1 MACALLALAAPA
13 GAQQAVRDTVG
24 DFEGPPPRSL
34 DVGAKLGGGVGPTAG
49 FAFAGIDVG
58 YRLLPSFVLGGYAQS
73 TLVAKAM
80 SEDRC
85 RAGGPCE
92 PPGFQR
98 FGARGELHLVPSFVV
113 DPWAAV
119 GAGGLVVEGEIRPEL
134 MVEGGVD
141 FRPSP
146 LFAAGA
152 FIALAPG
159 SGTGDWD
166 ATTAVG
172 MRFTLSFDVE
182 TSARV
187 AGASHGH
194 L

>member
-1 MACALLALAAPA
+1 VAFALLALAAPA
-13 GAQQAVRDTVG
+13 RAQQAVRDTVDDPQAG
-24 DFEGPPPRSL
+24 TPRGI

-49 FAFAGIDVG
+49 FAFAGIDAG
-58 YRLLPSFVLGGYAQS
+58 YRLMPAFVLGGYAQS
-73 TLVAKAM
+73 TVLTRAL

-85 RAGGPCE
+85 QAGGPCE

-98 FGARGELHLVPSFVV
+98 FGVRGEWHLVPSFVV

-134 MVEGGVD
+134 VVEGGVD
-141 FRPSP
+141 LRPSP

-152 FIALAPG
+152 FIALSPG

-182 TSARV
+182 RSSRV